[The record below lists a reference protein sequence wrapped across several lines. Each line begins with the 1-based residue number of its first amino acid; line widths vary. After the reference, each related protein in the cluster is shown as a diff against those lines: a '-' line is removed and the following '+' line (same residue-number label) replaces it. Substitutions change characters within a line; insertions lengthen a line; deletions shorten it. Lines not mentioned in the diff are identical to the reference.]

1 VLLSA
6 RGALLGVATVA
17 LALQVVHA
25 TLGGGETFP
34 AGANAGLIAI
44 SLGSS
49 VLAAL
54 LAAAGAERN
63 RLARLS
69 IALGLGMYALGDAY
83 FFFFQ
88 KTLTS
93 FPTASDLFW
102 LSLYPLMVIGLVLVV
117 RSEAPGRQSKVWL
130 EGGIVALTAAAVG
143 FVLLE
148 PTLSAAVNTPTVVG
162 GHAAYPLL
170 DLAILTLLVTFGL
183 GTRGG
188 LRPDVLLIG
197 LGLSILLA
205 TDLVSL
211 RQSAGDTYVPGTLL
225 DCGWSAAILLIA
237 LSLQVQGPML
247 RPRVLAGRSFY
258 LLLGLA
264 VVVSLALSGIELHT
278 GRNAVVFSFTALIT
292 LLVVARLLLSIEA
305 NKRLADDNAAIVAT
319 AGAGILS
326 VDRAGRVVAV
336 NPAGARMLG
345 WGQEDLLGR
354 DRHATIHHRL
364 ASGAPYPGSQCAMA
378 RTIASGEIQRVTG
391 EVFWRRD
398 GTSLPVDYTCSPTRD
413 GGAIVGAVMVFDDV
427 SSQRKLQA
435 TLRYQAEHDRLTGLH
450 NRPYIVEEASEQL
463 RRAARDRR
471 PGALAIVGLDATKFV
486 NDSFGYA
493 TGDSLL
499 RRVAAILEQ
508 GARGTDVVAH
518 LGGDEFAV
526 LLLDVESPAAMAA
539 VTGLLEKIKRESS
552 PTITASAGVALF
564 RGDLDLT
571 GDDLLIGADLALHEA
586 KRRGGDRAVRFSGR
600 KSPSLAWVERIRD
613 AIAEDRF
620 VVYTQPIVDLKSGR
634 VVREEMLIRMRGE
647 SGDIVPPAAFLPT
660 AERFGLIGEID
671 RLMVGKGLDL
681 AKRGRAVAVNLS
693 AGSLSDSHI
702 TQQVGAAVSAGLD
715 PSLISF
721 EITETSAATNM
732 RAATDFAVR
741 LERLG
746 CELALDDFGTGFG
759 SFTYLRHLAVQV
771 IKIDVDF
778 VRDLPHSLTDFHL
791 VRVLVS
797 LAGSLGQK
805 TVAEGIEDAG
815 AIEILRRLGVDHAQ
829 GYLIGKP
836 QAVDGD
842 RPRTPEP
849 DARAALAAPLHS

>member
-1 VLLSA
+1 MVAFIRVRHSKTSEALGNA

-17 LALQVVHA
+17 LALQVAHA

-34 AGANAGLIAI
+34 AGANAALIAI
-44 SLGSS
+44 SLGAS

-63 RLARLS
+63 RVARLS
-69 IALGLGMYALGDAY
+69 ITLGLGLYALGDAY

-102 LSLYPLMVIGLVLVV
+102 LSLYPLMVIGLVLIV

-170 DLAILTLLVTFGL
+170 DLAMLTLLVTFGL

-188 LRPDVLLIG
+188 LRPDILLIG

-264 VVVSLALSGIELHT
+264 VVVSVALSEIELHT

-305 NKRLADDNAAIVAT
+305 NQRLADDNAAIVAT

-354 DRHATIHHRL
+354 DRHATIHHKL

-450 NRPYIVEEASEQL
+450 NRPYIVEEA
-463 RRAARDRR
+463 
-471 PGALAIVGLDATKFV
+471 
-486 NDSFGYA
+486 
-493 TGDSLL
+493 
-499 RRVAAILEQ
+499 
-508 GARGTDVVAH
+508 
-518 LGGDEFAV
+518 
-526 LLLDVESPAAMAA
+526 
-539 VTGLLEKIKRESS
+539 
-552 PTITASAGVALF
+552 
-564 RGDLDLT
+564 

-586 KRRGGDRAVRFSGR
+586 KRKGGDRAVPFSGR
-600 KSPSLAWVERIRD
+600 KSPSLAWVERIRE

-836 QAVDGD
+836 QAVDED